1 MRRALLLIILFLST
15 QVLGQIEA
23 STNDFNFGEL
33 YSGSQTYTDITF
45 TNETDKVQW
54 LLTIDKPRDV
64 YYIFS
69 SKQVQPGE
77 SITIRFKI
85 NDAKKGKF
93 NYSVDVYFSE
103 PRDPITV
110 KLSGNVKQMTTETS
124 LTACPDFNA
133 APPKS
138 MTEFDLVI
146 RVIDSTTREAIPNA
160 TVYLVSNGEL
170 IGTEKTNFKGFVKER
185 MNIGYYYITADRS
198 PYNSNYYEGYVNY
211 KRNYIEIE
219 LSQYPDP
226 VIEEPVVEEPVI
238 EEPPVEEPEVE
249 EPVVEEPPTEE
260 PVEEFEIVIEEDPPV
275 EEPVVEEPVVEEP
288 VVEEPVIEE
297 PPPVEPVAL
306 DELPDTNF
314 NQAYF
319 KYNNITFILDVSS
332 SMNGM
337 GKMNLLKMSMIE
349 LAKILRPQDVVS
361 IVKFASDVDVIMP
374 GSSGDKKEEIISTVK
389 GLKTASSTAGGDAI
403 SKGYQL
409 NRQNYIPGGNNM
421 VIMITDGIFNKGS
434 KDYLNVVKKNYED
447 KGIKFCVVG
456 IKTSDYIT
464 KHMTNIVSYGG
475 GDFIRIITVDDAM
488 NKLIEEIRKSSFR
501 F

>member
-1 MRRALLLIILFLST
+1 MRRALLLFLLFLST
-15 QVLGQIEA
+15 QVQGQVEA
-23 STNDFNFGEL
+23 STTDFNFGEL

-85 NDAKKGKF
+85 NDAKKGRF
-93 NYSVDVYFSE
+93 SYSVDVFFSE
-103 PRDPITV
+103 PRDPITI

-133 APPKS
+133 APPKN
-138 MTEFDLVI
+138 MTEFDMVI
-146 RVIDSTTREAIPNA
+146 RVIDSTTREPIPNA

-226 VIEEPVVEEPVI
+226 VIEEPVEEEPPI
-238 EEPPVEEPEVE
+238 EEPI
-249 EPVVEEPPTEE
+249 VEEPPEEE
-260 PVEEFEIVIEEDPPV
+260 PIEEIEIVIEEEPTV
-275 EEPVVEEPVVEEP
+275 EEPVEEPVVEEP

-297 PPPVEPVAL
+297 PPPVEPGAL
-306 DELPDTNF
+306 DELPDTTF
-314 NQAYF
+314 NPAYF
-319 KYNNITFILDVSS
+319 KYNNITFVLDVSS

-349 LAKILRPQDVVS
+349 LAKILRPKDMVS
-361 IVKFASDVDVIMP
+361 MVKFASDVDVIMP
-374 GSSGDKKEEIISTVK
+374 GSSGDQKEEIISTVK

-409 NRQNYIPGGNNM
+409 NRQNYIEGGNNM

-434 KDYLNVVKKNYED
+434 KEYLQVVKKNYENQ
-447 KGIKFCVVG
+447 GIKFYVVG

-464 KHMTNIVSYGG
+464 KHMKNVVANGG

-488 NKLIEEIRKSSFR
+488 NKLIEEIKKSSFR